1 MPGFPRPVTDHGVLV
16 GRVLLLAC
24 GVLLAACQRTPSPE
38 VRLPTSKPA
47 QAVRTLSRHLRDN
60 DLQAFARDAV
70 PPALH
75 TQLEAA
81 WRDGRTRWPLDELPF
96 DDRLPAMLRTLSA
109 PGAEASL
116 QRVFD
121 QQFAGARV
129 QIAGAA
135 ASLGLFGAQYI
146 EQQGNYTAEERQHY
160 AQLIQA
166 TSRWGVTAPLA
177 DRARARVAIV
187 QLAQAARRTG
197 LTSEV
202 DFRTAGLDDSLRRMG
217 PLAAAF
223 KQVLAR
229 YGLDLDA
236 SLDGMQ
242 VTLQQQTGDT
252 ARVRMRYRIG
262 SQDIDTVVSVQ
273 RIDGRWY
280 LDDYLQ
286 HARAAIAAQ
295 SAAPTAATRTPGVS
309 APPAG
314 PSGLRR

>member
-1 MPGFPRPVTDHGVLV
+1 MPGLHRPL
-16 GRVLLLAC
+16 LLLAC
-24 GVLLAACQRTPSPE
+24 GVLLAACQRNPAPAA
-38 VRLPTSKPA
+38 PATSKPA

-75 TQLEAA
+75 AQLEVA

-121 QQFAGARV
+121 RQFAGART
-129 QIAGAA
+129 QIAGAV
-135 ASLGLFGAQYI
+135 ASLGLFGGQYI
-146 EQQGNYTAEERQHY
+146 QQQGHYTAEERQHY
-160 AQLIQA
+160 SQLIQA
-166 TSRWGVTAPLA
+166 ASRWGVTAPLG
-177 DRARARVAIV
+177 DRARAHAAIV
-187 QLAQAARRTG
+187 VMARAARRTG
-197 LTSEV
+197 LASEA
-202 DFRTAGLDDSLRRMG
+202 DFRAAGLDDSLRRMG

-223 KQVLAR
+223 KQVLTR

-236 SLDGMQ
+236 SLGGMQ

-252 ARVRMRYRIG
+252 ARVRMRYRLG
-262 SQDIDTVVSVQ
+262 SQDIDTLVSVR

-280 LDDYLQ
+280 LADYLL
-286 HARAAIAAQ
+286 HARAAVAAK
-295 SAAPTAATRTPGVS
+295 SATPTVAAGTPRVS

-314 PSGLRR
+314 PGGLRR

>member
-1 MPGFPRPVTDHGVLV
+1 MAGSPRPVPV
-16 GRVLLLAC
+16 RRALLFTC
-24 GVLLAACQRTPSPE
+24 GVLLLSACQRTPSPE
-38 VRLPTSKPA
+38 AVSATARPA

-75 TQLEAA
+75 AQLEAA

-96 DDRLPAMLRTLSA
+96 DDRLPSMLRALSA

-121 QQFAGARV
+121 KQFSGARA

-135 ASLGLFGAQYI
+135 ASLGVFGAQYI
-146 EQQGNYTAEERQHY
+146 QQQGHYSAEERQHY

-166 TSRWGVTAPLA
+166 ASRWGVSAPLA
-177 DRARARVAIV
+177 DRARA
-187 QLAQAARRTG
+187 QAALAELTRAARQAG
-197 LTSEV
+197 LASEA
-202 DFRTAGLDDSLRRMG
+202 DFRTAGLDESLRRLG
-217 PLAAAF
+217 PFAAAF
-223 KQVLAR
+223 KQALVL

-236 SLDGMQ
+236 SLDAMQ

-252 ARVRMRYRIG
+252 ARVRMRYRVG
-262 SQDIDTVVSVQ
+262 AQEIDTVVSVR

-280 LDDYLQ
+280 LDDYLR
-286 HARAAIAAQ
+286 HARAAVAGKPAA
-295 SAAPTAATRTPGVS
+295 SSIPTARQAV
-309 APPAG
+309 PAG
-314 PSGLRR
+314 SAGLRR